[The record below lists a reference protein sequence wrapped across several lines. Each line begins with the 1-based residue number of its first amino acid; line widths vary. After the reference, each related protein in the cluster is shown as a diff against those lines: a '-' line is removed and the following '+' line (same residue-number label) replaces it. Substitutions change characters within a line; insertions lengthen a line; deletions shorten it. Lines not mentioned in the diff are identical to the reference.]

1 MTIERNQVY
10 KMDCIKGLQEM
21 LQGGGAGRLHYY
33 RPALPYKLQIQPQA

>member
-21 LQGGGAGRLHYY
+21 LQGGCRQTALLPTRLT
-33 RPALPYKLQIQPQA
+33 L

>member
-21 LQGGGAGRLHYY
+21 LQGGGCRQTALLPTRLT
-33 RPALPYKLQIQPQA
+33 L